1 MTFYRRRL
9 PHWHPENRPVFLT
22 WSLRGSLPPGRAFPP
37 NTVTSGQA
45 FVAMDRLLDGARKG
59 PLWLKRPELARVVVD
74 SILHCADPLRKYEIH
89 AFVVMANHV
98 HLLVTPL
105 ITVPEL
111 TRSLKAF
118 TARKVNELLE
128 RTGEPLWQEE
138 TYDHWVR
145 DDREF
150 ERIRSYIE
158 DNPVRAGL
166 VATPEDY
173 PWSSCMAVL
182 ANRQPGSSPALLN

>member
-1 MTFYRRRL
+1 
-9 PHWHPENRPVFLT
+9 
-22 WSLRGSLPPGRAFPP
+22 
-37 NTVTSGQA
+37 
-45 FVAMDRLLDGARKG
+45 MDRLLDSARKG

-118 TARKVNELLE
+118 TARKINELLE
-128 RTGEPLWQEE
+128 RTDEPLWQEE

-173 PWSSCMAVL
+173 PWSSCTAVL
-182 ANRQPGSSPALLN
+182 ANRQRHWSAALRGRQEVQPAVPAEAVDQEIAPVQGEYSVQSLPLR